1 MLSFIEPSLAEL
13 LRASLRDLIADAI
26 PPVAA
31 VGVALAIAAVVFA
44 RARGALGRGR
54 RPRPLRATV

>member
-1 MLSFIEPSLAEL
+1 MLSFIEPSLAEM

-31 VGVALAIAAVVFA
+31 VGVALAIAAVVLA
-44 RARGALGRGR
+44 RARAALGRGR